1 MSVVPVVDLRHKFG
15 PARNQGGRQTCLA
28 FAISDAHAEARGLP
42 YEELSAEFIFYHAAR
57 RAAVFNPH
65 GGITVDNGMITLKNE
80 GQPLESGWPY
90 LPQLPR
96 DVSSYRPPADYGDVY
111 TRKSTIGVYSDI
123 RATLDNGK
131 SALAA
136 MAITT
141 DFHYAVAGKVIQAD
155 SNSKFAGYHAVL
167 IVGYGQ
173 ENNDTVYLIRNS
185 WGTKWCEAGNA
196 WLTEHYLTSRLY
208 AVAMMH

>member
-15 PARNQGGRQTCLA
+15 QARDQGARQTCLA

-42 YEELSAEFIFYHAAR
+42 YEELSAEFIFYHAAK
-57 RAAVFNPH
+57 RAPVFNPH
-65 GGITVDNGMITLKNE
+65 GGITVENGLITLKSE

-90 LPQLPR
+90 MPQLPP
-96 DVSSYRPPADYGDVY
+96 DVNLYKPPADYGKVY
-111 TRKSTIGVYSDI
+111 TRESAIGISNDI
-123 RATLDNGK
+123 RATLNNGK

-141 DFHYAVAGKVIQAD
+141 DFHYARAGEVIRAD
-155 SNSKFAGYHAVL
+155 SSSKFAGYHAVL

-173 ENNDTVYLIRNS
+173 ENNETVYLIRNS

-196 WLTEHYLTSRLY
+196 WLTENYLTSRLY
-208 AVAMMH
+208 AVAIMQ

>member
-1 MSVVPVVDLRHKFG
+1 MSVAPVVDLRHKFG
-15 PARNQGGRQTCLA
+15 PARNQAARQTCLA

-42 YEELSAEFIFYHAAR
+42 YEELSAEFIFYHAAK
-57 RAAVFNPH
+57 RAPVFNPH
-65 GGITVDNGMITLKNE
+65 GGITVENGLMTLENE

-90 LPQLPR
+90 MPQLPA
-96 DVSSYRPPADYGDVY
+96 DVSSYKPPADYGKVY
-111 TRKSTIGVYSDI
+111 TRGSALGIGSNI
-123 RATLDNGK
+123 RTTLDNGK
-131 SALAA
+131 TALAA

-141 DFHYAVAGKVIQAD
+141 DFHYARAGEVIRAD
-155 SNSKFAGYHAVL
+155 INSKFAGYHAVL

-196 WLTEHYLTSRLY
+196 WLAEDYLTSRLY
-208 AVAMMH
+208 AVAMMQ